1 LLVLPRDAKFENDQE
16 DAPLSLGKKIKHI
29 ITSLITPNADR
40 RIAISCSYSVAKIL
54 IAVGQLLFAVAT
66 LYRTRGNQVV
76 TPWDPSLL
84 FSASRLLWERGD
96 IVPGLYP
103 ILA

>member
-1 LLVLPRDAKFENDQE
+1 MP
-16 DAPLSLGKKIKHI
+16 P
-29 ITSLITPNADR
+29 
-40 RIAISCSYSVAKIL
+40 
-54 IAVGQLLFAVAT
+54 
-66 LYRTRGNQVV
+66 V

-84 FSASRLLWERGD
+84 FLLVTTLGADD

>member
-1 LLVLPRDAKFENDQE
+1 VSIIYSKLVAYNNITLIITTLQHANKEYN
-16 DAPLSLGKKIKHI
+16 KIKIYH
-29 ITSLITPNADR
+29 
-40 RIAISCSYSVAKIL
+40 
-54 IAVGQLLFAVAT
+54 
-66 LYRTRGNQVV
+66 LYV

-84 FSASRLLWERGD
+84 FSASQLLWEWGD

>member
-1 LLVLPRDAKFENDQE
+1 LLLKTR
-16 DAPLSLGKKIKHI
+16 
-29 ITSLITPNADR
+29 
-40 RIAISCSYSVAKIL
+40 
-54 IAVGQLLFAVAT
+54 LFS
-66 LYRTRGNQVV
+66 V

-84 FSASRLLWERGD
+84 FSASQLLWERGD

>member
-1 LLVLPRDAKFENDQE
+1 MAGADVLV
-16 DAPLSLGKKIKHI
+16 H
-29 ITSLITPNADR
+29 
-40 RIAISCSYSVAKIL
+40 
-54 IAVGQLLFAVAT
+54 
-66 LYRTRGNQVV
+66 V

-84 FSASRLLWERGD
+84 FSASQLLWERGD